1 MAGEQIRSAQG
12 TEDVLPTQWAY
23 WRRLYDAAR
32 STFERYG
39 YGEIRTPVF
48 EDTRL
53 FIKGTG
59 ETTEIVEKQMYT
71 IARGDDASITLRP
84 EGTPAV
90 IRAYLQ
96 ANLHKQDLFQKLYYA
111 GPMFR
116 YERPQRGRLR
126 QFHQLGIEAIG
137 GASPLLDA
145 ETISVAIDLFAE
157 VGLTRHTT
165 YINSMGCPE
174 CRPAM
179 REHVRGI
186 LADRSDELCEE
197 HRERYET
204 NVFRVLDC
212 KKEGC
217 RRVSED
223 VPPVTDLLCPACA
236 DHFAQVRDALG
247 AAGVAFEVDPHL
259 VRGLDY
265 YTRTVY
271 EIKHPGLG
279 ARDTICGG
287 GRYDALVEMLGGP
300 SIPCVGFALGAEPA
314 LLAME
319 AELGE
324 SEESGV
330 RPDVYVIAFGDE
342 VRGECFAL
350 AEELRRAGIS
360 ADMDFGDRSPRA
372 QMRAANR
379 CGAPVCVLLGP
390 DELERSEATVKD
402 MGEGGGQESVPR
414 GSVVEA
420 VRKLLEG

>member
-1 MAGEQIRSAQG
+1 MDGEQIRSAQG
-12 TEDVLPTQWAY
+12 TEDVLPGQWTY

-32 STFERYG
+32 ELFERYG
-39 YGEIRTPVF
+39 YGEIRTPIF

-71 IARGDDASITLRP
+71 IARGDDASVTLRP

-96 ANLHKQDLFQKLYYA
+96 ANLHKQEPFQKLYYT

-126 QFHQLGIEAIG
+126 QFHQVGVEAIG

-145 ETISVAIDLFAE
+145 ETISVAVDLFAE
-157 VGLTRHTT
+157 IGLTKQTT

-179 REHVRGI
+179 REHVRVI
-186 LADRSDELCEE
+186 LAERSDELCPE
-197 HRERYET
+197 HRERYEQ

-223 VPPVTDLLCPACA
+223 VPPITDLLCPACA
-236 DHFAQVRDALG
+236 EHLAQVRSALKG
-247 AAGVAFEVDPHL
+247 AGVAFEVDPHL

-271 EIKHPGLG
+271 EIKHPDLG

-300 SIPCVGFALGAEPA
+300 PMPCVGFAIGVEPA

-319 AELGE
+319 AELGPA
-324 SEESGV
+324 EESRL
-330 RPDVYVIAFGDE
+330 RPDVYVIAFGGE
-342 VRGECFAL
+342 VRDECFAL
-350 AEELRRAGIS
+350 IQELRRAGIG
-360 ADMDFGDRSPRA
+360 ADMDYEGRSPKA
-372 QMRAANR
+372 QMRSANR
-379 CGAPVCVLLGP
+379 TGAPVCVLIGP
-390 DELERSEATVKD
+390 DELKRGEATVKD
-402 MGEGGGQESVPR
+402 MGEGGQESVPR
-414 GSVVEA
+414 ASVTDA
-420 VRKLLEG
+420 VRALLRG